1 MSINYEVESWL
12 NSITQE
18 QAQKIKKPSSY
29 RKKLI
34 YILKADDS
42 NVLRVEPS
50 VASIKSDGSCGQNVK
65 SYDVSKINSGKEWP
79 KYLDIDDISI
89 LAIINKTS
97 GAYGFKNNGYALQ
110 QITNTDLLEK
120 IIKTHKAYWASSDGV
135 QITLGDVK
143 HSQLQWKILSD
154 GKQKISCQF
163 SSEDEQLLLAHSPWY
178 INKSTGVCG
187 RVDLGMTDTL
197 ASTILQAP
205 PVKPMEVVVL
215 PSPAGVGEMAETRIN
230 LPEGASCK

>member
-12 NSITQE
+12 NSVTQE
-18 QAQKIKKPSSY
+18 NAQKIKRLSSY

-89 LAIINKTS
+89 LAIINKTLGSS
-97 GAYGFKNNGYALQ
+97 GFTQNGYDLQ
-110 QITNTDLLEK
+110 QITNTYLL
-120 IIKTHKAYWASSDGV
+120 
-135 QITLGDVK
+135 
-143 HSQLQWKILSD
+143 
-154 GKQKISCQF
+154 
-163 SSEDEQLLLAHSPWY
+163 
-178 INKSTGVCG
+178 
-187 RVDLGMTDTL
+187 
-197 ASTILQAP
+197 
-205 PVKPMEVVVL
+205 
-215 PSPAGVGEMAETRIN
+215 
-230 LPEGASCK
+230 

>member
-12 NSITQE
+12 NSVTQE
-18 QAQKIKKPSSY
+18 NAQKIKRLSSY

-89 LAIINKTS
+89 LAIINKTLGSS
-97 GAYGFKNNGYALQ
+97 GFTQNGYDLQ

-120 IIKTHKAYWASSDGV
+120 IIKDNTIMERSKRCFEIVDG
-135 QITLGDVK
+135 LGTERIIN
-143 HSQLQWKILSD
+143 IL
-154 GKQKISCQF
+154 
-163 SSEDEQLLLAHSPWY
+163 
-178 INKSTGVCG
+178 NTKS
-187 RVDLGMTDTL
+187 
-197 ASTILQAP
+197 
-205 PVKPMEVVVL
+205 
-215 PSPAGVGEMAETRIN
+215 
-230 LPEGASCK
+230 